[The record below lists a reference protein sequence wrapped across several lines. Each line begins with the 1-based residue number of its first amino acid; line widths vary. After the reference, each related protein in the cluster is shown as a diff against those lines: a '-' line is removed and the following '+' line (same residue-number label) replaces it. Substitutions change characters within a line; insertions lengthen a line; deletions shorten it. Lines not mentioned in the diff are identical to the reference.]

1 MVALILG
8 LVLQVVVVGGLFVWG
23 FRKDR
28 RLRTEIPDQYALR
41 RETHGH

>member
-1 MVALILG
+1 MAALIG
-8 LVLQVVVVGGLFVWG
+8 GFVLQVVVVGGLFVWG

-28 RLRTEIPDQYALR
+28 RLRAEFPERYALR

>member
-1 MVALILG
+1 MVAFILG
-8 LVLQVVVVGGLFVWG
+8 LVLQVGVVGGLFVWG

-28 RLRTEIPDQYALR
+28 RLRESPERYLR

>member
-1 MVALILG
+1 MVAFILG
-8 LVLQVVVVGGLFVWG
+8 LVLQVAVVGGLFVWG

-28 RLRTEIPDQYALR
+28 RLRAESPERYLR

>member
-1 MVALILG
+1 MVAFILG
-8 LVLQVVVVGGLFVWG
+8 LVLQIVVVGGLFVWG

-28 RLRTEIPDQYALR
+28 RLRAESPERYLR

>member
-1 MVALILG
+1 MVALFIG

-28 RLRTEIPDQYALR
+28 RLRAEYPEKYALR
-41 RETHGH
+41 GETHGH